1 MRRLSEQLLNQHLS
15 GLPIGPVY
23 FFESIDSTNDEAAR
37 LLRTGEKHLAV
48 IVADEQTRGKG
59 RSGRH
64 WYTPKGAAIAFS
76 MVLDHNWLSG
86 FPAGNI
92 IPQLTGLG
100 AIAVCDVLEQMF
112 SLHPAIKWPNDVL
125 VNGKKLAGVL
135 VESGWR
141 GNRLESVILGI
152 GLNVYH
158 TSTPPDLH
166 ISLQATCVEECIA
179 TRYLEG
185 NSLHLPQINRLEL
198 IKEIITSIL
207 SWLEKLNGI
216 EIRKRWEELLAYR
229 GEFIK
234 VEYPAPVQPVEGV
247 ISGLGVDCSLK
258 ICDLNG
264 EEIFIYFGEVV
275 GIRKL

>member
-1 MRRLSEQLLNQHLS
+1 MRRLNKQLLNQHLS

-48 IVADEQTRGKG
+48 VVADEQTRGKG

-76 MVLDHNWLSG
+76 IVLDHNWLSG
-86 FPAGNI
+86 LPADKI

-141 GNRLESVILGI
+141 GDRLESVILGI

-158 TSTPPDLH
+158 TSIPPDLDA
-166 ISLQATCVEECIA
+166 SLQATCVEECIVM
-179 TRYLEG
+179 RYIEE
-185 NSLHLPQINRLEL
+185 NSLHPPQINRLEL
-198 IKEIITSIL
+198 LKEIIISIL
-207 SWLEKLNGI
+207 SWLEKLNGT
-216 EIRKRWEELLAYR
+216 EIRERWEELLAYR

-234 VEYPAPVQPVEGV
+234 VEYTAPYQTVEGV
-247 ISGLGVDCSLK
+247 VSGLGEDCSLK
-258 ICDLNG
+258 ICDLKG